1 METAK
6 AFIIVT
12 WFLVKCAGL
21 AIFAVGAYTTV
32 QWLRK
37 NVSFFTYEEVD
48 ENDPEW
54 VSENYG

>member
-1 METAK
+1 METVK
-6 AFIIVT
+6 AFMIVI
-12 WFLVKCAGL
+12 WFLTKCAGL

-32 QWLRK
+32 QWVRK

-54 VSENYG
+54 VSKNYG

>member
-54 VSENYG
+54 VSKNYG

>member
-21 AIFAVGAYTTV
+21 AIFAVGAYTTA

>member
-12 WFLVKCAGL
+12 WFLVKCAGVG
-21 AIFAVGAYTTV
+21 IFTVGAYTTI
-32 QWLRK
+32 QWIRK
-37 NVSFFTYEEVD
+37 NVAFFTYEEAD

-54 VSENYG
+54 VSKNYG